1 MKILQ
6 RLSLSLLILTL
17 ILSLSACT
25 STIRPA
31 IPKQKQASADGNLH
45 DSGFRGF
52 DTNHFGIISDNARER
67 YNGFLSQYGDRLAR
81 KPIMVD
87 AGISPGPSNGVW
99 RIDQQHLDYFK
110 MMTLWKN
117 QGVK

>member
-1 MKILQ
+1 MKTLK
-6 RLSLSLLILTL
+6 RLSLSLLTLTL
-17 ILSLSACT
+17 MLSLSACT
-25 STIRPA
+25 STVRPTL
-31 IPKQKQASADGNLH
+31 PKQKQPSADGNLH

-52 DTNHFGIISDNARER
+52 DTNHFGVISDNARER

-81 KPIMVD
+81 KPVLPND
-87 AGISPGPSNGVW
+87 GISAGPSNGVW

-110 MMTLWKN
+110 IMTLWRN